1 MNSDRIITIRN
12 LYKTYGKGES
22 ANEVLKGINLDISKG
37 QIIGYIGPNG
47 AGKSTTVKILCGMI
61 SDFKG
66 DIEVLGHK
74 LKKDDM
80 EIKKHI
86 GYVPENGALYEMLTP
101 KEYLSLIGTLYSMKP
116 EVTEDRIQHFL
127 KYFGLEKNID
137 QRMDTFSKG
146 MKQKILITAGVLNN
160 PDILFLDEPLNGL
173 DANSVIQVKELLTS
187 MAEQGKTIFYSS
199 HLMDVVEK
207 ISNRIILINN
217 GNVVADGTF
226 EELKADEA
234 ISLEQ
239 LFAKLTGN
247 GMSTTD
253 TAELLNSLK
262 GE

>member
-1 MNSDRIITIRN
+1 MKEECTITIRN
-12 LYKTYGKGES
+12 LQKTYGKGAS
-22 ANEVLKGINLDISKG
+22 ANEVLKDINLDISGG

-47 AGKSTTVKILCGMI
+47 AGKSTTVKILCGML
-61 SDFKG
+61 SDFTG
-66 DIEVLGHK
+66 DIEVLGHNLRK
-74 LKKDDM
+74 EPT

-101 KEYLSLIGTLYSMKP
+101 NEYLSLIGALYSMNPIICK
-116 EVTEDRIQHFL
+116 DRIAHFL
-127 KYFGLEKNID
+127 KYFGLEKNSD

-146 MKQKILITAGVLNN
+146 MKQKILITAGVINN

-187 MAEQGKTIFYSS
+187 MANQGKTIFYSS

-217 GNVVADGTF
+217 GNVIADGSF
-226 EELKADEA
+226 EDLKANEA

-247 GMSTTD
+247 GMSKAD
-253 TAELLNSLK
+253 TEELLNALK